1 MKRKIPK
8 GLMIIC
14 EGLVALLIT
23 LLINR
28 YVDIRDIFIIILMC
42 ISLLIEIYG
51 LILIIKDHN
60 Y

>member
-1 MKRKIPK
+1 MKRKIQK
-8 GLMIIC
+8 GLIIIC

-28 YVDIRDIFIIILMC
+28 YVDIKDIYIIILMC

>member
-8 GLMIIC
+8 GLIIIC
-14 EGLVALLIT
+14 EGLIALLIT

-28 YVDIRDIFIIILMC
+28 YVDIKDIYIIILMC

-51 LILIIKDHN
+51 LILIIKDYN

>member
-8 GLMIIC
+8 GLIIIC

-28 YVDIRDIFIIILMC
+28 YVDIKDIYIIILMC

-51 LILIIKDHN
+51 LILIIKDKN

>member
-8 GLMIIC
+8 GLIIIC

-28 YVDIRDIFIIILMC
+28 YADIKDIYIIILMC
-42 ISLLIEIYG
+42 ISLLIEMYG

>member
-8 GLMIIC
+8 GLIIIC
-14 EGLVALLIT
+14 EGLLALLIT

-28 YVDIRDIFIIILMC
+28 YVDIKDIYIIILMC
-42 ISLLIEIYG
+42 ISLLIEMYG

>member
-8 GLMIIC
+8 GLIIIC

-28 YVDIRDIFIIILMC
+28 YVDIKDIYIIILMC

-51 LILIIKDHN
+51 LILIIKDYN

>member
-8 GLMIIC
+8 GLIIIC
-14 EGLVALLIT
+14 EGLLALLIT

-28 YVDIRDIFIIILMC
+28 YVDIKDIYIIILMC

>member
-1 MKRKIPK
+1 MKRRIPK
-8 GLMIIC
+8 GLIIIC

-28 YVDIRDIFIIILMC
+28 YVDIKDIYIIILMC

>member
-8 GLMIIC
+8 GLIIIC
-14 EGLVALLIT
+14 EGLVALLVT

-28 YVDIRDIFIIILMC
+28 YIDIKDIYIIVLMC

-51 LILIIKDHN
+51 LIILIKDKN

>member
-8 GLMIIC
+8 GLIIIC

-28 YVDIRDIFIIILMC
+28 YVDIKDIYIIVLMC

>member
-8 GLMIIC
+8 GLIIIC
-14 EGLVALLIT
+14 EGLIALLIT

-28 YVDIRDIFIIILMC
+28 YVDIKDIYIIILMC

>member
-8 GLMIIC
+8 GLIIIC

-28 YVDIRDIFIIILMC
+28 YVDIKDIYIIILMC

-51 LILIIKDHN
+51 LILTIKDHN

>member
-8 GLMIIC
+8 GLIIIC
-14 EGLVALLIT
+14 EGLLALLIT

-28 YVDIRDIFIIILMC
+28 YADIKDIYIIILMC

>member
-8 GLMIIC
+8 GLIIIC
-14 EGLVALLIT
+14 EGLIALLIT

-28 YVDIRDIFIIILMC
+28 YVDIKDIYIIVLMC

>member
-8 GLMIIC
+8 GLIIIC

-28 YVDIRDIFIIILMC
+28 YVDIKDIYIIILMC
-42 ISLLIEIYG
+42 ISLLIEMYG

>member
-8 GLMIIC
+8 GLIIIC
-14 EGLVALLIT
+14 EGLIALLIT

-28 YVDIRDIFIIILMC
+28 YVDIKDIYIIFLMC

>member
-8 GLMIIC
+8 GLIIIC

-28 YVDIRDIFIIILMC
+28 YVDIKDIYIIILMC

>member
-8 GLMIIC
+8 GLIIIC

-28 YVDIRDIFIIILMC
+28 YADIKDIYIIILMC

>member
-8 GLMIIC
+8 GLIIIC

-28 YVDIRDIFIIILMC
+28 YVDIKDIYIII
-42 ISLLIEIYG
+42 
-51 LILIIKDHN
+51 
-60 Y
+60 

>member
-8 GLMIIC
+8 GLIIIC
-14 EGLVALLIT
+14 EGLLALLIT

-28 YVDIRDIFIIILMC
+28 YANIKDIYIIILMC
-42 ISLLIEIYG
+42 ISLLIEMYG